1 MLQVHYTLT
10 VALVI
15 VCHTSV
21 AKESAGA
28 AHVRADTLKTEETGG
43 LQHINVNV
51 VSSDAQTMTSK
62 QMQNIVAEKQPVLDA
77 NQAASD
83 SSLPVQRTGTVS
95 ADMLAQVVLDLTNTV
110 KVLSQSIQ
118 RLSDDVKEQRTEI
131 LQRIDTFKTENMRGL
146 SKIESVPG
154 HLQDL
159 SLRLIRLEKESTDK
173 LVAIKAA
180 VTAPSKLFRQDI
192 QNSDPSLKMYG
203 RDHNQRKAKLR
214 AELQHY
220 TDSSF
225 HMKTSQNMST
235 EVANS
240 VSRAVAGS
248 LEDLSRKL
256 ELSEKQNIGRFTR
269 MEAVAEQLRDD
280 SKFIRHSSNFVT
292 ETCKKIEP
300 LVHEQRAHIAEL
312 RREMNGTLEHLQRSN
327 LNETCASFSSF
338 SSSAFSHIQESVYPL
353 VFSAMAT
360 LTKIQSEIPEEIR
373 NLKRDIGAVSTTIKN
388 IAGNALTRLEQVE
401 SLVGKVKTTI
411 EGPTERLSTVRSA
424 YPTVFFHVQ
433 NITEH
438 IAKSK
443 ASRKDSGLD
452 SSIWSEKFVI
462 GGYTAALELGV
473 SVRKHNVWIGAYLH
487 LCSGSRDSLLHWPF
501 RSNYTVSVIHS
512 RDPTKDIHRVVSRN
526 KLNRCPNA
534 VKRPDE
540 ECNKGCG
547 YNRIVTHEAANTDGH
562 LFNDAITIGVT
573 LHPEATATAKAES

>member
-1 MLQVHYTLT
+1 MLQVHYTLM

-15 VCHTSV
+15 VCHTSE
-21 AKESAGA
+21 AKQSAGA
-28 AHVRADTLKTEETGG
+28 AHGRADTLKTEETGA
-43 LQHINVNV
+43 LQHINFNV
-51 VSSDAQTMTSK
+51 GSSDAQTMTSK
-62 QMQNIVAEKQPVLDA
+62 QMQNIVTEKQPVLDA
-77 NQAASD
+77 NQTASD
-83 SSLPVQRTGTVS
+83 GSSPVQRTGTVS
-95 ADMLAQVVLDLTNTV
+95 ADMLAQVVLDLTDTV
-110 KVLSQSIQ
+110 KTLSQSIQ
-118 RLSDDVKEQRTEI
+118 RLSNGIEEQRTEI
-131 LQRIDTFKTENMRGL
+131 LQRLDTLRTENMRGL

-192 QNSDPSLKMYG
+192 RNSDPSLNLSG
-203 RDHNQRKAKLR
+203 QDRNRRSDKLR

-225 HMKTSQNMST
+225 HMKTSQNTST
-235 EVANS
+235 EIANS
-240 VSRAVAGS
+240 VSRVVAGS

-300 LVHEQRAHIAEL
+300 LIHEQRAHVAEL
-312 RREMNGTLEHLQRSN
+312 RREMNGTLEHLERSN
-327 LNETCASFSSF
+327 LNETCASFS
-338 SSSAFSHIQESVYPL
+338 HIQESVYPL
-353 VFSAMAT
+353 VSSAMATKNT

-373 NLKRDIGAVSTTIKN
+373 NLKRDIGAISTSIKN
-388 IAGNALTRLEQVE
+388 IAGNVLTRLEQVE

-438 IAKSK
+438 IAKSR
-443 ASRKDSGLD
+443 ASGKD

-473 SVRKHNVWIGAYLH
+473 SARKHNIWIGAYLH

-501 RSNYTVSVIHS
+501 RSSYTLSVIHS
-512 RDPTKDIHRVVSRN
+512 RDPTKDIHKVVSQD
-526 KLNRCPNA
+526 KLILCPNA
-534 VKRPDE
+534 VKKRDE
-540 ECNKGCG
+540 GCNKGCG
-547 YNRIVTHEAANTDGH
+547 YNEIVTHEAANKGGH
-562 LFNDAITIGVT
+562 LLNDAITIRVT
-573 LHPEATATAKAES
+573 LHPEATATES